1 MRGTNNVE
9 KIDEIL
15 NWKYG
20 FETLLDLY
28 KDKNWDNSLTIARN
42 EYGCITLDDYVID
55 LAIETVKNKKEGIF
69 ILDMNSKQK
78 IDNAYELLRKNI
90 NLLIKQNNISIQNF
104 KIAVLG
110 SVYAYDKEKI
120 HFLNVV
126 NMKII

>member
-1 MRGTNNVE
+1 
-9 KIDEIL
+9 
-15 NWKYG
+15 
-20 FETLLDLY
+20 
-28 KDKNWDNSLTIARN
+28 
-42 EYGCITLDDYVID
+42 
-55 LAIETVKNKKEGIF
+55 
-69 ILDMNSKQK
+69 MNSKQK

-90 NLLIKQNNISIQNF
+90 PLLIKQNNISIQNF

>member
-90 NLLIKQNNISIQNF
+90 PLLIKQNNISIQNF

-110 SVYAYDKEKI
+110 SVYETGKS
-120 HFLNVV
+120 FV
-126 NMKII
+126 